1 MENELFKQMKNCLD
15 LWSNYFQST
24 KTFSY
29 RITRGNFSF
38 KRIKPIEIDLIQ
50 YQLHLNQFNETIHRF
65 EEKLNYLLNI
75 SLIDEQILLPFSSM
89 FYSIKQLSNSIL
101 ELGITIYEVF
111 QLEITDFYQPFF

>member
-1 MENELFKQMKNCLD
+1 MENDLFKQMKNNLD

-29 RITRGNFSF
+29 EITRGNFSF
-38 KRIKPIEIDLIQ
+38 KRIKPIERDLIE
-50 YQLHLNQFNETIHRF
+50 YQFNLNQFNQTIHRF
-65 EEKLNYLLNI
+65 EEKINFLLNI
-75 SLIDEQILLPFSSM
+75 SLMDEQILLSFSSM
-89 FYSIKQLSNSIL
+89 FYSMKQLSNSIL